1 MKQRSVTGPS
11 ILAALSPCYAYRSVK
26 AVMAMAL
33 VVLIGSLA
41 GVARAQAASLYGLT
55 IGVDDYI
62 GVQNDL
68 EGAVRDAEDIADAL
82 RSAGAKEVVT
92 LLDRKASKKAIE
104 AAWNAIVAKAKAGD
118 TIVFS
123 YAGHGSQEN
132 EPAGRGDEEDGM
144 NENFLLAGYEVKGPG
159 TLQRIV
165 DDEIFLWLK
174 RAEDKKVRVVFVAD
188 SCHSGT
194 MHRSARAEGVKF
206 RSGNFGKLIEDR
218 LVLPLADASKL
229 SEQDYQNVTFVGA
242 TSEDQLTPEVSIQ
255 GEKRGALSWAL
266 ARAIEGRA
274 DFNGNGEVTQ
284 LELLGFVVNAVH
296 AHVESQQTPQIRPLR
311 ANSEALF
318 AVRGLTRSE
327 TERKDRKAADSE
339 TLHVAIDGGKASAL
353 SGLPA
358 IKVVSAKSDA
368 DLIWY
373 AKTGKVDHVVGGTV
387 AENVGAGEM
396 PAVAVKWAALKW
408 LKARAALAP
417 IDGSLPKGNG
427 RYQIGGT
434 VEVAI
439 GGARYPHLTLFNL
452 PPDGRVE
459 FFIPDPQRKGEA
471 KKDWRRTTLQEKFKV
486 ADPPYGAEHL
496 VAIFSAEVLDDLH
509 AALRMMRTANKA
521 AALRTTLEEVLKS
534 KDFQVGVLDIY
545 TGSGK

>member
-1 MKQRSVTGPS
+1 MKLTMMASERPASGAAKARLRT
-11 ILAALSPCYAYRSVK
+11 LASLL
-26 AVMAMAL
+26 AMAL
-33 VVLIGSLA
+33 FIATGSVS
-41 GVARAQAASLYGLT
+41 GPPRAHAAALYGLT
-55 IGVDDYI
+55 VGVDDYV
-62 GVQNDL
+62 GVANDL
-68 EGAVRDAEDIADAL
+68 EGAVHDAKDIAKAL
-82 RSAGAKEVVT
+82 RSAGAAEVVT

-104 AAWNAIVAKAKAGD
+104 AAWNAMVAKASAGD

-123 YAGHGSQEN
+123 YAGHGSQED
-132 EPAGRGDEEDGM
+132 EPAGRGDEKDGK
-144 NENFLLAGYEVKGPG
+144 NENFLLAGYQVKGPG
-159 TLQRIV
+159 TLERIV

-174 RAEDKKVRVVFVAD
+174 RAEDKKIRVIFVAD

-206 RSGNFGKLIEDR
+206 RSGDFGKLIEDR

-229 SEQDYQNVTFVGA
+229 SEDDFENITFVGA
-242 TSEDQLTPEVSIQ
+242 TTEDQLTPEVSIQ

-311 ANSEALF
+311 ARSEALYS
-318 AVRGLTRSE
+318 VRGLARTDKTESKRSSD
-327 TERKDRKAADSE
+327 TEALK
-339 TLHVAIDGGKASAL
+339 VMVDGGDASVL
-353 SGLPA
+353 SGTPS
-358 IKVVSAKSDA
+358 IKVVASKSDA

-373 AKTGKVDHVVGGTV
+373 AKSGKVDHVIGGTV
-387 AENVGAGEM
+387 AENVTAKEL

-408 LKARAALAP
+408 LKARAALSPVKA
-417 IDGSLPKGNG
+417 SLPQGNDRYLKGK
-427 RYQIGGT
+427 T
-434 VEVAI
+434 VEVVIA
-439 GGARYPHLTLFNL
+439 GARYPRLTLFNL

-471 KKDWRRTTLQEKFKV
+471 TKDWRGTSLKETFKV

-496 VAIFSAEVLDDLH
+496 VAIFSSATLKDLH
-509 AALRMMRTANKA
+509 AALRTMKTADSA
-521 AALRTTLEEVLKS
+521 AALLTILEEALKGQEF
-534 KDFQVGVLDIY
+534 DIGVLDIY